1 MGVSDEI
8 KKHFDKW
15 CEAHKSDVEYDWS
28 ETGIAKE
35 SFTIDGVIDE
45 GIWNQQSKKV
55 LYILREANG
64 NSSKETDHGRVVDE
78 NRFWFKECV
87 ESGTLGNIIF
97 KRIAAMQAIIQA
109 DNALEHRYLL
119 QQIAYMNLNKRGGG
133 SSVDWKVLNRY
144 VIAYKEY
151 IKDEIRMLQPDVIV
165 CCGTYWP
172 LIDNVLDLYKSNGVK
187 QWQSGDERDL
197 RIDTEIDGHKCTI
210 INMYHPSSRMSDVNY
225 LKRFNNIYTCI
236 PNANSVDNGYEL
248 TKEKI
253 IQDINDLEENSEAF
267 YDLCDFIININANR
281 EK

>member
-1 MGVSDEI
+1 MGIAKALESL
-8 KKHFDKW
+8 FDDW
-15 CEAHKSDVEYDWS
+15 CKAHKSDGEYDWS

-87 ESGTLGNIIF
+87 ENGTLGNIIF
-97 KRIAAMQAIIQA
+97 KRIAKMQAIIQA

-133 SSVDWKVLNRY
+133 SSVDWKVLNKY
-144 VIAYKEY
+144 VNAYKKY
-151 IKDEIRMLQPDVIV
+151 IRDEIRMLQPDVIV

-172 LIDNVLDLYKSNGVK
+172 LIDNVLDLYKPNGVK

-236 PNANSVDNGYEL
+236 PNANCVDNGYEL